1 MGFIVILWSLSVLWL
16 GVFEAQQFPKA
27 IQKQQHDTNV
37 KDQMWRINES
47 TTAWCFCWNHCG
59 IVWRLP
65 ARKKKKPVNL
75 PPTKNT
81 VIFRAETVGRTFTF
95 ERIRQAALHE
105 MRENFLLMIWCR
117 GWWVFVDGCRRW
129 GRMEGSGGINNRSMG
144 LGYLPII
151 FSSHLPEKSAIHVG
165 KYTIHGSY
173 VWAWRWDVFFFSR
186 FKWAI

>member
-1 MGFIVILWSLSVLWL
+1 
-16 GVFEAQQFPKA
+16 
-27 IQKQQHDTNV
+27 
-37 KDQMWRINES
+37 MWK
-47 TTAWCFCWNHCG
+47 
-59 IVWRLP
+59 LP

-151 FSSHLPEKSAIHVG
+151 FTSHLPEKSTIHVG
-165 KYTIHGSY
+165 RYTSSMDPTGGHGDETCS
-173 VWAWRWDVFFFSR
+173 FFPYLSEQY
-186 FKWAI
+186 K